1 MEPEEVV
8 LGLDTSCYTTSVALM
23 DLRGN
28 LVADERQ
35 VLEVRPGRKGLAQS
49 EMVFQHT
56 RNLPVLIERLQLAGL
71 SVKAIGVSARPR
83 PLTDSYM
90 PAFLAGRGMAR
101 SLAHLLQVPFYETTH
116 QHNHMFAGLWSAGQ
130 PVPERCLLVHISGGT
145 TDLVLAEAEQAGSPQ
160 VKLTP
165 LGTSID
171 LHAGQF
177 IDRVGVAMGLAF
189 PCGAAL
195 EKKGQEAATPYELP
209 VWSKDGNLSLSG
221 PCTKALRALEAGA
234 DPAAIALGVEQ
245 VIAKG
250 LSKTIYHWCKET
262 QVQRVLLAG
271 GVSAN
276 GEIRRIL
283 KDYLNRRQ
291 VSLWA
296 PEPRYSVDGAVG
308 TAWYTVL
315 CHRQV
320 TA

>member
-1 MEPEEVV
+1 MEPEGAI

-23 DLRGN
+23 DLKGQ
-28 LVADERQ
+28 LLADERQ

-56 RNLPVLIERLQLAGL
+56 RNLPKLIEKLQLEGVAI
-71 SVKAIGVSARPR
+71 KAIGVSAKPR
-83 PLTDSYM
+83 PLAESYM
-90 PAFLAGRGMAR
+90 PAFLAGHGVAR
-101 SLAHLLQVPFYETTH
+101 SLAHLLQVPLYETTH

-145 TDLVLAEAEQAGSPQ
+145 TDLVLAEAKAAGSRE
-160 VKLTP
+160 VNLTP

-177 IDRVGVAMGLAF
+177 IDRVGVAMGLQF

-195 EKKGQEAATPYELP
+195 EKKGQEATAPYELP
-209 VWSKDGNLSLSG
+209 VWSKDGYLSLSG

-234 DPAAIALGVEQ
+234 DPTAIALGVEQ

-250 LSKTIYHWCKET
+250 LSKTIYYWCKET
-262 QVQRVLLAG
+262 KVQTVLLAG

-283 KDYLNRRQ
+283 QDYLGRRQ
-291 VSLWA
+291 VALWA
-296 PEPRYSVDGAVG
+296 PEPCYSVDGAVG